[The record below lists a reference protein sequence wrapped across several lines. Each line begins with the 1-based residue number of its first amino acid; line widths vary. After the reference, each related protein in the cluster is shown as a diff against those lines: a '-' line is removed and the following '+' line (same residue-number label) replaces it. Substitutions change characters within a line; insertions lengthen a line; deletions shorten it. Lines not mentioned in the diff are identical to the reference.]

1 LARYGEDVAEGGAKV
16 RPSTSTS
23 GHVTTSSGRVSNP
36 APAQPDRTEPKPER
50 GIAERVRSLNPFG
63 VGHWNV
69 VTDEASSND
78 QYEQVIGRSFDEC
91 RQIGWDH
98 VIHSDDLLRYTT
110 ASELLETVGTPLL
123 LTIRFHRPDGEVR
136 WTKVHAK
143 ALIGLSGTPIET
155 TMFVVDVTD
164 ECRTQAELHVLG
176 EQLDRRNNELESSL
190 DAFHDLRLRLT
201 EDGSYVSVWAGDPA
215 KLTRPAHK
223 LIRTNIAADFPPH
236 ITRRFL
242 DAIQAAINTSNVST
256 VSYFLGVGDTRVHF
270 EARFALVGT
279 REVMVVI
286 RDVSDVRALE
296 EQLVRAHTMESVGR
310 LAGGVAH
317 DFNNVLHIIRGHAS
331 ALARHLDNPEA
342 AERRLNSIV
351 RAVDRTSS
359 LVDQLMLISR
369 PTPNNPTPT
378 VVDYFLLALR
388 PALQQLLGE
397 STQLQYELNAP
408 SRAVVIDESRFEN
421 VILNLSTNAR
431 SAIID
436 GGRVAIRTKLADDAT
451 VVIEF
456 SDNGTGMDAETAA
469 QIFDPFFSTKA
480 PGVGTG
486 LGLANAY
493 AAITDASGTIQVDT
507 APGQG
512 STFTIELPCVEA
524 EPDSDKSEANFP
536 LDHAGG
542 STILI
547 VDDDADVV
555 ELCAAVLS
563 DVGYSVLE
571 ALSGTAAL
579 AIIDHGALVDAVL
592 TDVLMPDI
600 GGQELARAVRQRR
613 PGLGVIFMSGYSAT
627 CDDAAD
633 ALKPDRL
640 LRKPFSDADLA
651 HAIRDALA

>member
-1 LARYGEDVAEGGAKV
+1 M
-16 RPSTSTS
+16 
-23 GHVTTSSGRVSNP
+23 TSSGRVVNP
-36 APAQPDRTEPKPER
+36 VPTPPDGTEPNSER
-50 GIAERVRSLNPFG
+50 GIAERVRSLSPFG

-69 VTDEASSND
+69 VTDEAWSND
-78 QYEQVIGRSFDEC
+78 QYKQVIGRSFDEC

-98 VIHSDDLLRYTT
+98 VIHSGDLLKYTT
-110 ASELLETVGTPLL
+110 ASALLGTVGTPLL
-123 LTIRFHRPDGEVR
+123 LTVRFHRPDGEVR
-136 WTKVHAK
+136 WTKVQSK

-164 ECRTQAELHVLG
+164 ERRTQAELHVLG
-176 EQLDRRNNELESSL
+176 DQLGRRNDELESSL

-215 KLTRPAHK
+215 KLARPAHE

-242 DAIQAAINTSNVST
+242 DAIQAAINTSSVST
-256 VSYFLGVGDTRVHF
+256 VSYFLGVGDARVHF

-310 LAGGVAH
+310 LAH
-317 DFNNVLHIIRGHAS
+317 DFNNVLHVIRGHAS

-342 AERRLNSIV
+342 AERRLDSIV

-359 LVDQLMLISR
+359 LVDQLMLFSR
-369 PTPNNPTPT
+369 PDPNNPTPT
-378 VVDYFLLALR
+378 VVDDFLVALR

-397 STQLQYELNAP
+397 SIQLKYELDAP

-431 SAIID
+431 SAMID
-436 GGRVAIRTKLADDAT
+436 GGGGVIIRTKLADDAT

-456 SDNGTGMDAETAA
+456 SDDGTGMDAKTAA
-469 QIFDPFFSTKA
+469 QIFDLFFSTKA

-486 LGLANAY
+486 LGLPNAY

-507 APGQG
+507 VPGRG

-524 EPDSDKSEANFP
+524 EPDSDESEANAP
-536 LDHAGG
+536 LHHAEG

-547 VDDDADVV
+547 VDDDADVL
-555 ELCAAVLS
+555 ELCASVLR

-571 ALSGTAAL
+571 ALSGPAAL
-579 AIIDHGALVDAVL
+579 AMIDNGALVDAVL
-592 TDVLMPDI
+592 TNVVMPDTS
-600 GGQELARAVRQRR
+600 GQELARAVHQRR
-613 PGLGVIFMSGYSAT
+613 PGLAIIFMSGYSAT
-627 CDDAAD
+627 CDDAAYP
-633 ALKPDRL
+633 LEPDRL

-651 HAIRDALA
+651 HAIQNALA